1 MAFLTSSLRILTA
14 ERCIMQIASVKSVRL
29 LSILQFVHHQF
40 ASTQNC
46 EFFDIQEIDSTLVS
60 KLRLK
65 SWKKIPVSGSSRR
78 KTAGLNYEK

>member
-1 MAFLTSSLRILTA
+1 MAFLLLCSLRILTA

-46 EFFDIQEIDSTLVS
+46 ELFDIQEIDSTQVL

-65 SWKKIPVSGSSRR
+65 SWT
-78 KTAGLNYEK
+78 KTSF

>member
-1 MAFLTSSLRILTA
+1 MAFLLLCSLRILTA

-29 LSILQFVHHQF
+29 VSILQFVHHQF

-46 EFFDIQEIDSTLVS
+46 EFFDIQEIDSAQVL

-65 SWKKIPVSGSSRR
+65 SWT
-78 KTAGLNYEK
+78 KTSF